1 MKLPAIRM
9 KKVNVTSIN
18 VVDRDHEGKYV
29 IGINLKE
36 PIKRI
41 YGTMDQPD
49 EIKPFPASGEMTK
62 MILEGKESPKP
73 PKRKRRVAYNVK
85 TIKMHEAI
93 VRLEDI
99 DYNEK
104 TKIIQ
109 WPSYYMLDVSRKGEV
124 WLTRTSFK
132 DSTITRRR

>member
-41 YGTMDQPD
+41 YGTMYQPD
-49 EIKPFPASGEMTK
+49 EIKPFPASGEMTE
-62 MILEGKESPKP
+62 MILKGKKPPKP

-124 WLTRTSFK
+124 WLTKISFK
-132 DSTITRRR
+132 DRSIGRR